1 MHSFRMP
8 LSLLF
13 CFFIFVLPAHGCA
26 HQLRN
31 ISCCF
36 FCSPVHF
43 VCPFPCDRV
52 TVCMSRVVVFGTMP
66 SFWICLI
73 ICCLPRTEAYLYNV
87 FFFSERAGQ
96 TMSAVL
102 LIKREKILETNKV
115 LAQGKVNHACVVSSQ
130 FSCFLCFSVLIY
142 LVARIISL
150 TPCYWFVFSVIIVK
164 ETVQVS

>member
-115 LAQGKVNHACVVSSQ
+115 LAQGKVNHACVVSFTVFLLSLFFCLNIFGCQ
-130 FSCFLCFSVLIY
+130 NNFLDSLLLVCF
-142 LVARIISL
+142 
-150 TPCYWFVFSVIIVK
+150 PCHYR
-164 ETVQVS
+164 